1 MASPDAVGS
10 AVVTDPAAL
19 LDLLGALAYGE
30 LSAFDRLAQDARL
43 APTLAGRAAL
53 SDMACVEM
61 GHFRSLAD
69 RLISLGAVPDEAMA
83 PFVTALDLFHDR
95 TEPSTWLEGL
105 VKAYVGDGMGA
116 DFYREVAEFVD
127 PSTRD
132 LIIEVLSDTGSA
144 AFAVREVRAG
154 IAANPALAGRL
165 ALWGRR
171 LVGEAISQTQ
181 HVLAER
187 DALMMLLIEGAGDL
201 AGATGLI
208 NRITDKHSARMAE
221 LGLDS

>member
-1 MASPDAVGS
+1 MSAAASS
-10 AVVTDPAAL
+10 ATDPAAL
-19 LDLLGALAYGE
+19 IDLLGALAYGE

-61 GHFRSLAD
+61 GHYRSLAV
-69 RLISLGAVPDEAMA
+69 RLESLGAPATVAMA

-95 TEPSTWLEGL
+95 TEPSTWLESL
-105 VKAYVGDGMGA
+105 VKAYAGDGLGA

-127 PSTRD
+127 PSTRA
-132 LIIEVLSDTGSA
+132 LIIEVLADTGSS

-187 DALMMLLIEGAGDL
+187 DALMMLLVEGTGDL
-201 AGATGLI
+201 AGVTGLI
-208 NRITDKHSARMAE
+208 NRITGKHAERMAE
-221 LGLDS
+221 MGLDS